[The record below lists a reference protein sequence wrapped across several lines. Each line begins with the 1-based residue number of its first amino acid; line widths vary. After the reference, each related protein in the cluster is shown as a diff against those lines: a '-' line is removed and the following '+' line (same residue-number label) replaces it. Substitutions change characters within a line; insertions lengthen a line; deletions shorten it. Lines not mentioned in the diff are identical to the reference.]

1 MNRRDFIRNS
11 VKVGAGIAVGGS
23 PLWSVGKA
31 VGGLTILYT
40 NDWHSR
46 IDPFPLDGGRYEGL
60 GGASKRAALIEK
72 VRKDSSNV
80 ILLDA
85 GDIFQGT
92 PYFNYFGGELEF
104 KLMSEMGYDAVTLGN
119 HDFDAGLDGL
129 AKQLVHAKFEILNAN
144 YDFSSTILKN
154 KFQPSTIVKKGPWKI
169 GVLGVGIDLQNLVP
183 AEHFGETRYS
193 DPIAAANREAD
204 HLKNKLKCD
213 LVICLSHLGYE
224 YRTDKVSDVHLAK
237 NSENIDVILGGHTH
251 TFLREPTILK
261 NKIGKKIRVCQTG
274 WAGINLGKIDYEAHT
289 ISTAANPHSTM
300 LKIC

>member
-1 MNRRDFIRNS
+1 MNRREFLRNS
-11 VKVGAGIAVGGS
+11 AKIGAGVAIAGS
-23 PLWSVGKA
+23 PLWSVGGEA
-31 VGGLTILYT
+31 GALTILYT

-72 VRKDSSNV
+72 VRRNSANV

-104 KLMSEMGYDAVTLGN
+104 KLMSAMRYDAATLGN
-119 HDFDAGLDGL
+119 HDFDAGMDGL
-129 AKQLVHAKFEILNAN
+129 KKQLKHASFEILNAN
-144 YDFSSTILKN
+144 YDFSDTMLKDTFRAS
-154 KFQPSTIVKKGPWKI
+154 KVFRKGPWKI
-169 GVLGVGIDLQNLVP
+169 GVIGVGIDLQNLVP
-183 AEHFGETRYS
+183 DEHYGATRYT

-204 HLKNKLKCD
+204 YLKNKKKCD

-224 YRTDKVSDVHLAK
+224 YRSEKVSDIQLAK

-251 TFLREPTILK
+251 TFLREPVILK
-261 NKIGKKIRVCQTG
+261 NKSEKNIRVCQTG

-289 ISTAANPHSTM
+289 ISTAANPHSSM